1 MKRMDMNSA
10 QIRPAG
16 QLIVWAVLGF
26 GLLASSLAGT
36 TSAQAAQP
44 GAVPAPAMPALFLED
59 TSPAGWGPTVAAF
72 RAAVEAA
79 GWSILGVTNMT
90 GVLAERGL
98 EVPPVLVFHVCSS
111 VYSGELLGNDATM
124 FVSSMMP
131 CSVAIYRTST
141 GRVVIS
147 RMNSAAMGG
156 MLGGRAGEVVAKS
169 GQDMEAII
177 KAALATLGK

>member
-1 MKRMDMNSA
+1 MSA
-10 QIRPAG
+10 ATHLVR
-16 QLIVWAVLGF
+16 WTMLGL
-26 GLLASSLAGT
+26 GLLAAGLPAAT
-36 TSAQAAQP
+36 FAQAAAS
-44 GAVPAPAMPALFLED
+44 GAQAMPALFLED
-59 TSPAGWGPTVAAF
+59 TSPAPLRPTVAAF
-72 RAAVEAA
+72 RSAVEAA

-90 GVLAERGL
+90 GVLAERGFAI
-98 EVPPVLVFHVCSS
+98 PPVLVFHVCSS

-131 CSVAIYRTST
+131 CSVSIYQTST

-169 GQDMEAII
+169 GQDMEGII
-177 KAALATLGK
+177 AATLKALAK

>member
-1 MKRMDMNSA
+1 MR
-10 QIRPAG
+10 RPAAH
-16 QLIVWAVLGF
+16 LVRWAIFCLGI
-26 GLLASSLAGT
+26 AVSSLPVAAPAQSALT
-36 TSAQAAQP
+36 ATSPAQ
-44 GAVPAPAMPALFLED
+44 AMPALFLED
-59 TSPAGWGPTVAAF
+59 ASPAAWGPTVAAF
-72 RAAVEAA
+72 RTAVEAA

-90 GVLAERGL
+90 GVLAERGV

-131 CSVAIYRTST
+131 CSVAIYRTSA
-141 GRVVIS
+141 GKVVIS

-177 KAALATLGK
+177 KAALASLVK